1 MATLSKSSVQ
11 QTDLGQTSA
20 HGSASVN
27 HWALLADRHGGADT
41 TNDANYLHDHGF
53 ERQPVAAF
61 DAVQCALDLRDA
73 AG

>member
-1 MATLSKSSVQ
+1 MSKAMVFR
-11 QTDLGQTSA
+11 THLGQTSA
-20 HGSASVN
+20 NGSASVD

-41 TNDANYLHDHGF
+41 TNDANHLDDHGL

-73 AG
+73 TG